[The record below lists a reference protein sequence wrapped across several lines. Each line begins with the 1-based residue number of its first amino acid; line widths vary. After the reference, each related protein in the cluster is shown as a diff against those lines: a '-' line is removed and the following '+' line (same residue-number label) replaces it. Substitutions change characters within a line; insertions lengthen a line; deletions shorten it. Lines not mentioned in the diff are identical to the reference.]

1 MIANVKFHV
10 TRCHAVT
17 LYKSVT
23 HRIPCVPEGA
33 CFLRVA
39 SVFANLLE
47 THHTSMFHLFNSS
60 YSQFKERNFSSENST
75 LVYLYL
81 KSIVPLFMT

>member
-23 HRIPCVPEGA
+23 LTLERRR
-33 CFLRVA
+33 LRNVIYL
-39 SVFANLLE
+39 FGILLKFVE
-47 THHTSMFHLFNSS
+47 AIL
-60 YSQFKERNFSSENST
+60 
-75 LVYLYL
+75 
-81 KSIVPLFMT
+81 IG